1 MINKARQTFG
11 DDRAKKNPW
20 EEDRLGVAPIAKR
33 LAHVIQ
39 TLDAPYGYVIGINGV
54 WGHGKSTLLNFTCAF
69 LDKHNE
75 EARSDDEKVS
85 VIEFRPWMV
94 SGHQDLVSAFFK
106 ILTESVGPRE
116 NWLKRFLR
124 KRLKQVGGSS
134 DAVMDA
140 MAKVAV
146 AADIGVTKGAATAV
160 VNIVKRPLKAK
171 IDEFLQ
177 DESLQSAHE
186 GLVEQLQKAGRKFLV
201 TIDDIDRLSEDEV
214 KSIMQLVKT
223 VGQLPNVVYLL
234 SYDRTKISE
243 AFDEQEDNSSP
254 RYSEK
259 IIQHEI
265 ELPKPSK
272 RSLLLILD
280 GEISFM
286 MGTAQPDESR
296 WFTLTSR
303 GIRRW
308 IDKPRDVLRLANAVK
323 FAWPALEGEI
333 DPVDLLIMEGL
344 RLFDT
349 DAFNW
354 IRDNRDFL
362 FRDGNYRFQ
371 DTSARKPVVERFT
384 NSIGSREDKDQI
396 LDVMSVLFPSLAELI
411 ANKGFYHSEAYH
423 SIASR
428 RGIASEAGYDAYF
441 ALTPSSDAIPKRVV
455 DEVVS
460 GVASDAQLISII
472 NSYVGKRSTSGA
484 PMISEFLGELRHR
497 YDAVQP
503 PAVSQPLVSALF
515 AKADA
520 ILAEPI
526 SNDLFSLSPSSG
538 LLFLVDK
545 ILRLAGTTE
554 APELLKSVFG
564 DTTSLAFSADVFV
577 DIGRDL
583 FIFPGDE
590 SAKREPPLVD
600 KDSFEELGAILLQR
614 IIQAASDGS
623 LESAPHFWN
632 LIRTWTHYDKSDKPK
647 LWMSQRMMDNPLFM
661 LKTAQGLL
669 GYSASPK
676 GKSYHFTERPDTTLY
691 DFDVIH
697 DAAQRHLQ
705 TAKLND
711 DARRQL
717 EALREGADRM
727 RCEKFNSDMP
737 STG

>member
-1 MINKARQTFG
+1 MNKARQTFG

-106 ILTESVGPRE
+106 ILTESAGPRE

-201 TIDDIDRLSEDEV
+201 TIDDIDRLTEDELR
-214 KSIMQLVKT
+214 SIMQLVKT

-243 AFDEQEDNSSP
+243 AFEEQDTDSSP

-280 GEISFM
+280 SEISFM
-286 MGTAQPDESR
+286 LSTAQPDEGR
-296 WFTLTSR
+296 WFTLTSK

-308 IDKPRDVLRLANAVK
+308 IEKPRDVLRLANAVK

-333 DPVDLLIMEGL
+333 DPADLLTMEGL

-349 DAFNW
+349 DVFNW

-362 FRDGNYRFQ
+362 FRDGTYRFL
-371 DTSARKPVVERFT
+371 DASARKPFVERFINT
-384 NSIGSREDKDQI
+384 LESREDKSQI

-411 ANKGFYHSEAYH
+411 ANQGFYHSEAYH

-441 ALTPSSDAIPKRVV
+441 ALTPSSDAIPKRIV

-460 GVASDAQLISII
+460 GAASEAHLVSVI
-472 NSYVGKRSTSGA
+472 NSYIGKRSGSGG
-484 PMISEFLGELRHR
+484 PMISEFLSELRHR
-497 YDAVQP
+497 YDAAQP
-503 PAVSQPLVSALF
+503 PAVSQPVVNALF
-515 AKADA
+515 STADT
-520 ILAEPI
+520 ILAEPN

-545 ILRLAGTTE
+545 MLRLAGTTE
-554 APELLKSVFG
+554 AAALLKSAFEH
-564 DTTSLAFSADVFV
+564 TASLAFSADVHV

-583 FIFPGDE
+583 FLFPGDE
-590 SAKREPPLVD
+590 DAKREPPLVE
-600 KDSFEELGAILLQR
+600 KESFEELGTLLLKKIL
-614 IIQAASDGS
+614 QAASDGS

-632 LIRTWTHYDKSDKPK
+632 LLRVWKHFDQSDKPK
-647 LWMSQRMMDNPLFM
+647 LWMGQHMMDSPSFM
-661 LKTAQGLL
+661 LRAAQGLL
-669 GYSASPK
+669 GYSVSAK
-676 GKSYHFTERPDTTLY
+676 GKSYRFAERPDTALY
-691 DFDVIH
+691 DFNVIH
-697 DAAQRHLQ
+697 DAARKHLQ
-705 TAKLND
+705 TAKLNHD
-711 DARRQL
+711 ERNQL
-717 EALREGADRM
+717 EALIKGVEAM
-727 RCEKFNSDMP
+727 TCEQP
-737 STG
+737 PVQAHL

>member
-1 MINKARQTFG
+1 MKSKARQTFG

-54 WGHGKSTLLNFTCAF
+54 WGHGKSTLLNFTCAY

-75 EARSDDEKVS
+75 EARSDDEKVN

-146 AADIGVTKGAATAV
+146 VADIGVTKGAATAV
-160 VNIVKRPLKAK
+160 VNIVKRPLKTK

-186 GLVEQLQKAGRKFLV
+186 GLFEQLQKAGKKFLV
-201 TIDDIDRLSEDEV
+201 TIDDIDRLTEDEV
-214 KSIMQLVKT
+214 RSIMQLVKT

-243 AFDEQEDNSSP
+243 AFDEQDTNSSP

-272 RSLLLILD
+272 RSMLLILD
-280 GEISFM
+280 DAISFM
-286 MGTAQPDESR
+286 MGTVQTDESR
-296 WFTLTSR
+296 WFTLTSK

-308 IDKPRDVLRLANAVK
+308 IEKPRDVLRLANAVT

-362 FRDGNYRFQ
+362 FRDGNYRFL
-371 DTSARKPVVERFT
+371 DASARKPIVERFT
-384 NSIGSREDKDQI
+384 NSLGSREDKDEI

-411 ANKGFYHSEAYH
+411 ANKGLYHSEAYH

-455 DEVVS
+455 DDVVS
-460 GVASDAQLISII
+460 GTFSQEQLISVI
-472 NSYVGKRSTSGA
+472 NSYIGKRRGA
-484 PMISEFLGELRHR
+484 GGPMISEFLGELRYR
-497 YDAVQP
+497 YDAAQP
-503 PAVSQPLVSALF
+503 PAVGQPLVSALF
-515 AKADA
+515 SRADA
-520 ILAEPI
+520 ILAEPA

-545 ILRLAGTTE
+545 MLRLAGTTQ
-554 APELLKSVFG
+554 AAELLKSAFG
-564 DTTSLAFSADVFV
+564 QTTSLAFSADIFV

-583 FIFPGDE
+583 FILPGGE
-590 SAKREPPLVD
+590 EARREPPLVD
-600 KDSFEELGAILLQR
+600 KDSFEELGAILLQK

-632 LIRTWTHYDKSDKPK
+632 LIRAWMHYDRSDKPK
-647 LWMSQRMMDNPLFM
+647 LWMSQRMMSSPSFM
-661 LKTAQGLL
+661 IRTAQGLL

-676 GKSYHFTERPDTTLY
+676 GKSYRFTERPDTSLY
-691 DFDVIH
+691 DFDVIY
-697 DAAQRHLQ
+697 DAAQKHLQ
-705 TAKLND
+705 SSKLND
-711 DARRQL
+711 DERRQL
-717 EALREGADRM
+717 EALREGAHKM
-727 RCEKFNSDMP
+727 RCEQSNSAVP
-737 STG
+737 ST